1 MKWNLKGKTTSQGL
15 IAPRVLAQGSIPVL
29 LVATGRAVSFV
40 SDTGE
45 SIDAHPHVTVSLGE
59 SWTYGPDGSD
69 VCVTHYFISAYG
81 AAGRARNLV
90 LPVLPYQNCAPLR
103 TGAEIQA
110 LIDGLAPKIAE
121 AVAMCGRLDEIF
133 ADAERRM
140 SVASHLKGECNTR
153 TGYESACAKAGV
165 AAFSD
170 QEITSSYG
178 VDFGDFGFP
187 EYSPETVVQIALAR
201 HRKTALEA
209 ESKSLP
215 EQTSQKPQTGTTLP
229 TPPLKTGQLWEPC
242 ICGNEPVYM
251 PLHLCANC
259 WPKS

>member
-15 IAPRVLAQGSIPVL
+15 IALRVLAQGSIPVL

-133 ADAERRM
+133 SRCR
-140 SVASHLKGECNTR
+140 ASHECCKPPQGR
-153 TGYESACAKAGV
+153 
-165 AAFSD
+165 
-170 QEITSSYG
+170 
-178 VDFGDFGFP
+178 
-187 EYSPETVVQIALAR
+187 VQHQDWLR
-201 HRKTALEA
+201 VRVRK
-209 ESKSLP
+209 SRRCCF
-215 EQTSQKPQTGTTLP
+215 Q
-229 TPPLKTGQLWEPC
+229 
-242 ICGNEPVYM
+242 
-251 PLHLCANC
+251 
-259 WPKS
+259 